1 MKVRIA
7 LFFTFLFLGI
17 IAAPTL
23 ISFMD
28 KDQDISVF
36 LALNEEEDTTGSSI
50 SEGLKVYAPFN
61 VALFLREIIQ
71 KEENLAY
78 NTTNYISQ
86 YPIILTQ
93 PPETLS

>member
-17 IAAPTL
+17 IAAPTIIIL
-23 ISFMD
+23 MD
-28 KDQDISVF
+28 KNQDISVF
-36 LALNEEEDTTGSSI
+36 LALDEEEETTGCST

-61 VALFLREIIQ
+61 TTLFLREIIQ
-71 KEENLAY
+71 KKENLAY

-86 YPIILTQ
+86 YPIILIQ
-93 PPETLS
+93 PPEILS